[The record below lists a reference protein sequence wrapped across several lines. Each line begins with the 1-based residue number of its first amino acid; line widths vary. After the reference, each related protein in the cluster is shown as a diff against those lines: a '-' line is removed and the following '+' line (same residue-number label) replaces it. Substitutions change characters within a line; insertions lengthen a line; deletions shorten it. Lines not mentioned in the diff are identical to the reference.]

1 MVASTFFFRYVTY
14 LVSKLQATLGM
25 TEATHAPGTGGE
37 EDWGAGIAGAVLF
50 CAWSG
55 KLGSTG

>member
-1 MVASTFFFRYVTY
+1 MTSTFFFSYVTS
-14 LVSKLQATLGM
+14 LVSRPQATLGR
-25 TEATHAPGTGGE
+25 TEAMHALGAGGE
-37 EDWGAGIAGAVLF
+37 EDWGSGMTGAVLF